1 MTERPAAND
10 MPNIG
15 AALGPVLG
23 RVVLGIGAGVFLLV
37 TGFEIVLA
45 HMAGYL
51 ILALG
56 RLLYRLR
63 CVRAN
68 PALLRGVDQP
78 GRQLCT
84 GPSTLG
90 SRKNGALHRT
100 RRPDGR

>member
-15 AALGPVLG
+15 ATLGPVF
-23 RVVLGIGAGVFLLV
+23 GIGAGVFLLV

-68 PALLRGVDQP
+68 PALLRGVDQQ